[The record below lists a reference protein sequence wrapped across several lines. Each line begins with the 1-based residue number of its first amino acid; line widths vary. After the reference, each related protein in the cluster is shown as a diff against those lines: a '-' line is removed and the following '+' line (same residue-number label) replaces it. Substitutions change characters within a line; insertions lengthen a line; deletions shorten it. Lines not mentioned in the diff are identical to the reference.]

1 MSLPLDAVFP
11 TAFVERCFFM
21 LENRSRNRV
30 ALSVALAGILT
41 AVGVLGGTLSI
52 PVGFTRCCPTQSVV
66 NVIAGVFLG
75 PWYSLGM
82 AFCVSLIRNMMGTGT
97 IMAFPGSMCGA
108 LLAGLLYQRFHR
120 IWAACLG
127 EIVGTGILASI
138 LAFPIARYFLG
149 KACGLFTYF
158 VPFMTVALTGSV
170 IACVLVYIL
179 NKNGALSA
187 MSQGIGKQ

>member
-1 MSLPLDAVFP
+1 MS
-11 TAFVERCFFM
+11 
-21 LENRSRNRV
+21 ENRSRNRV

-66 NVIAGVFLG
+66 NIIAGVFLG

-82 AFCVSLIRNMMGTGT
+82 AFCVSLIRNIMGTGT
-97 IMAFPGSMCGA
+97 VMAFPGSMCGA
-108 LLAGLLYQRFHR
+108 LLAGLLFQRFRH

-127 EIVGTGILASI
+127 EIVGTGVLAAI

-149 KACGLFTYF
+149 TACGLFTYF

-179 NKNGALSA
+179 NKNGAMSA